1 MSCIQ
6 DWDPFVDVTRV
17 ENALLR
23 EEKADIPPEIMT
35 CFNLLVACELS
46 DQWLNIING
55 EDELEE
61 GILLETKDKLFE
73 AGFRDENIA
82 LCVGSM
88 VASMIANHVD
98 FIDII
103 EINAKNNADKILTKC
118 CMYLLSAYEGPP
130 SIEEARFIISFATSD
145 EYVHTLN
152 IKRLLEQTL
161 VGDGEAR
168 RELILSIVPLWR
180 GLFERFSDDWHER
193 LGFLFDQAKLLN
205 DPSDLAVIGDI
216 FYESGAHELAYSM
229 VAKSALSGNKE
240 AWGHL
245 NNWLEANLETYE
257 PNKMLQALIEVGQ
270 KGMKLPEH

>member
-1 MSCIQ
+1 MSSIQ
-6 DWDPFVDVTRV
+6 EWDPFVDVTRV
-17 ENALLR
+17 ENALLH

-35 CFNLLVACELS
+35 CFNFLVACELS
-46 DQWLNIING
+46 DQWLDNINAG
-55 EDELEE
+55 EEFDEI
-61 GILLETKDKLFE
+61 ILHETKDKLFE

-82 LCVGSM
+82 LCIGSM

-103 EINAKNNADKILTKC
+103 QINAENNADKILAKC
-118 CMYLLSAYEGPP
+118 CMYLLSAYVGPP
-130 SIEEARFIISFATSD
+130 RIEETRCIISFATSD

-161 VGDGEAR
+161 VGDAVAR

-229 VAKSALSGNKE
+229 VAQSALSGNKE

-257 PNKMLQALIEVGQ
+257 PNKMLQALIEVGK
-270 KGMKLPEH
+270 KGVKLPEH